1 MAQDAQISIESLRT
15 LRDSHKQLEVGLK
28 QNVQY
33 PKWFGG
39 SASCL
44 AVMCS
49 HPLDL
54 VKVRLQATPLSER
67 KTVLDTV
74 VQILRHEGVSGL
86 YRGVSAV
93 EQQVGETANPNSLTY
108 GSTRFAIYES
118 IKENSSHASAPVP
131 MTTLLPAAFLSGACG
146 ALVGNPADI
155 ANVRMQNDQSLP
167 PSQRQ
172 NYRSVFDV
180 LIRVARTDGLQGYLR
195 GVFPNAIRAGAM
207 TGCQLA
213 SYDGIKQSLVDTL
226 NLKDGIPTQL
236 LASILAGL
244 IATTMCSP
252 IDVIKTRVMS
262 QGGSSSILG
271 MVAELTRSEGLR
283 WAFRGWLPSFA
294 RLGPHTAATLLLL
307 EQHRLLYRKY
317 NVQET
322 TSQAAL

>member
-1 MAQDAQISIESLRT
+1 MAQDAQVSIETLRT
-15 LRDSHKQLEVGLK
+15 LRDSHKELEVGLK
-28 QNVQY
+28 QNIQY

-54 VKVRLQATPLSER
+54 KR

-86 YRGVSAV
+86 YRGLSAGLLR
-93 EQQVGETANPNSLTY
+93 QLTY

-118 IKENSSHASAPVP
+118 IKENSSHASTPVP
-131 MTTLLPAAFLSGACG
+131 MATLLPAAFLSGACG

-155 ANVRMQNDQSLP
+155 SNVRMQNDQSLP
-167 PSQRQ
+167 ASQRQ

-213 SYDGIKQSLVDTL
+213 SYDGIKQSLVDNL

-236 LASILAGL
+236 LASLLAGL

-252 IDVIKTRVMS
+252 IDVIKTRVRRIEMGV
-262 QGGSSSILG
+262 QGLATEFCTVGTSYCG
-271 MVAELTRSEGLR
+271 D
-283 WAFRGWLPSFA
+283 
-294 RLGPHTAATLLLL
+294 AAT
-307 EQHRLLYRKY
+307 
-317 NVQET
+317 
-322 TSQAAL
+322 S

>member
-1 MAQDAQISIESLRT
+1 MAQDAQVSIETLRT
-15 LRDSHKQLEVGLK
+15 LRDSHNQLEVGLK

-54 VKVRLQATPLSER
+54 ER

-86 YRGVSAV
+86 YRGIL
-93 EQQVGETANPNSLTY
+93 TNSVTY

-118 IKENSSHASAPVP
+118 IKENSSHASNPVP
-131 MTTLLPAAFLSGACG
+131 MTILLPAAFLSGACG

-195 GVFPNAIRAGAM
+195 GVFPNAIRAGTM

-213 SYDGIKQSLVDTL
+213 SYDGIKQSLVDNL

-236 LASILAGL
+236 LASLLAGL

-262 QGGSSSILG
+262 QGGSGSILG
-271 MVAELTRSEGLR
+271 MVTELTRSEGLR

-317 NVQET
+317 SVQQ
-322 TSQAAL
+322 SAHQAAL